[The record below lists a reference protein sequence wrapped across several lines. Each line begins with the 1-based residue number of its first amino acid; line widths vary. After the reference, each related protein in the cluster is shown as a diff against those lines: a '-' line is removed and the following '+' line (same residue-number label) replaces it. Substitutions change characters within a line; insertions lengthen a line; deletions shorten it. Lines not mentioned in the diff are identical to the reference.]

1 MKRIAIVA
9 PYKEYNY
16 GTILQAYALQHVLES
31 EGVDAKYL
39 RYTTMVPS
47 PLWKKVLNKVSAT
60 YKKFRLKEPVV
71 KNYSLDDYSF
81 FHFQEFKSFV
91 DGYTCFIRERINV
104 SKQCYNPLTLS
115 ACNEFD
121 AFMIGS
127 DQTWSE
133 ARYLPDTPYFL
144 DGIDNRYPKLS
155 YAPSI
160 GTTHISDSYLSVL
173 IEKLSKFKALSC
185 REKTNCELLSSK
197 LGREVSYVLD
207 PTFMLSADE
216 WGSMAT
222 MPSEPIISKQYVLC
236 YILGEKQS
244 ISDYAEK
251 LGVEKGLPV
260 YYIVTR
266 PIYLQKRHHL
276 FATPES
282 FLWLIKNAAYVITD
296 SFHGSILSINFNT
309 QFYSFTKRDG
319 LNSVDND
326 RILEILSTLDLS
338 NRYKDGS
345 TTFEQ
350 DTDYCEVNP
359 IVDYYR
365 KESLSYLRKTINIF

>member
-309 QFYSFTKRDG
+309 QFYSFTKRC
-319 LNSVDND
+319 
-326 RILEILSTLDLS
+326 LST
-338 NRYKDGS
+338 
-345 TTFEQ
+345 Q
-350 DTDYCEVNP
+350 
-359 IVDYYR
+359 
-365 KESLSYLRKTINIF
+365 

>member
-1 MKRIAIVA
+1 MKKIAIVA

-16 GTILQAYALQHVLES
+16 GTVLQAYALQHLLES

-39 RYTTMVPS
+39 QYTSVVPP
-47 PLWKKVLNKVSAT
+47 PLWKKVLNKITAI
-60 YKKFRLKEPVV
+60 YRKFRPQEPVV

-81 FHFQEFKSFV
+81 FHYPEFKPFV
-91 DGYTCFIRERINV
+91 NGYTCFIKERIKV
-104 SKQCYNPLTLS
+104 SKQRYNPLTLS
-115 ACNEFD
+115 TCNEFD
-121 AFMIGS
+121 AFMVGS
-127 DQTWSE
+127 DQTWGE
-133 ARYLPDTPYFL
+133 ARYLPNTLYFL
-144 DGIDNRYPKLS
+144 DGIDNKYPKLS

-160 GTTHISDSYLSVL
+160 GTTHISDTYLSVL
-173 IEKLSKFKALSC
+173 IAKLSKFQALSC

-216 WGSMAT
+216 WGCMAT
-222 MPSEPIISKQYVLC
+222 MPSKPIESKQYILC

-251 LGVEKGLPV
+251 LGVEKGLPI
-260 YYIVTR
+260 YFIVTR
-266 PIYLQKRHHL
+266 PLYLQKKHHL

-282 FLWLIKNAAYVITD
+282 FLWLIKNAAYVVTD

-319 LNSVDND
+319 SNSVDND
-326 RILEILSTLDLS
+326 RILEILSTLNLA

-350 DTDYCEVNP
+350 DIDFSKVNP

-365 KESLSYLRKTINIF
+365 KESLSYLRKTINSI

>member
-1 MKRIAIVA
+1 MKRIGIVA

-16 GTILQAYALQHVLES
+16 GTVLQAYALQHLLELENAEARYLQYTS
-31 EGVDAKYL
+31 AIPPAK
-39 RYTTMVPS
+39 
-47 PLWKKVLNKVSAT
+47 WKRAISRIISIYRKFKPNKH
-60 YKKFRLKEPVV
+60 VV
-71 KNYSLDDYSF
+71 VHSDLDDYSF
-81 FHFQEFKSFV
+81 FRFSEFKPFV
-91 DGYTCFIRERINV
+91 DGYESFISSKIKV
-104 SKQCYNPLTLS
+104 SSKQYSPLTLP
-115 ACNEFD
+115 CCDEFD
-121 AFMIGS
+121 AFMVGS
-127 DQTWSE
+127 DQTWGE

-144 DGIDNRYPKLS
+144 DGIDDKYPKLS

-160 GTTHISDSYLSVL
+160 GTTHISNTYLSVL

-207 PTFMLSADE
+207 PTFMVSVDE
-216 WGSMAT
+216 WCHIAT
-222 MPSEPIISKQYVLC
+222 MPSEPIISKQYILC

-251 LGVEKGLPV
+251 LGVEKGLPI

-266 PIYLQKRHHL
+266 PLYLQKKHHL

-282 FLWLIKNAAYVITD
+282 FLWLIKNATYVITD
-296 SFHGSILSINFNT
+296 SFHGSILSVNFNT
-309 QFYSFTKRDG
+309 QFYSFTKREGSD
-319 LNSVDND
+319 SVDND
-326 RILEILSTLDLS
+326 RILEILSTLNLA

-350 DTDYCEVNP
+350 DIDFREVNP
-359 IVDYYR
+359 IVDHYR
-365 KESLSYLRKTINIF
+365 EESLSYLRKTINSI